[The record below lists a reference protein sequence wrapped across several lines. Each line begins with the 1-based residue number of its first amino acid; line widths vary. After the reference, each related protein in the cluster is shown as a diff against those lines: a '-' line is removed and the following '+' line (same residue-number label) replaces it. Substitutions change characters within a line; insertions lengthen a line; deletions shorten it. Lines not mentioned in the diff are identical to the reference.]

1 MTFFYDLNKRLA
13 NIAKTEQLNE
23 DQQVTEKYMG
33 FSKLEKDIAKRGDV
47 RDPAAVAASIGRKKY
62 GQEKFQKAAAA
73 GKKLGEQDLQE
84 KWDEP
89 TRVAPSEKGKYK
101 GKTKAELKKQ
111 YDRLKAS
118 GPHKKG
124 SPEFG
129 RMRELAFAIRAKSDW
144 GKVDEAPNEGNE
156 FSGALAKAKATGA
169 KEFEVDGKTYPV
181 KESEL
186 EEGYLDFMDKKEMY
200 RKIGADVE
208 GRSDDYT
215 VTFKDGSRKRYQDLD
230 GRRRVTSLEPVDAP
244 EETDDEGRVV
254 KRGRGRPKGSKRSLG
269 AKGPTGRSK
278 LMTREQN
285 VAEGT
290 GNLASI
296 IRANQRDVDAFMR
309 SGDLSDSLYNV
320 LFDYYMDEMPYG
332 TAKARTGD
340 PYEWIS
346 DRFHDDMG
354 GGVTEDY
361 DKDEYDEEGEMAKSQ
376 SRTIEDA
383 ARELQAMLGDNENM
397 PEWVQK
403 KINLAKE
410 YIDSARDYLKANRPE
425 QDMDESALQAY
436 LGKKKYG
443 EQGMK
448 ALQKAGREGAS
459 KEKMAKIRAS
469 HDKLDE
475 VEIDEKAVS
484 KAQRAAA
491 GIAHAAR
498 KGEIPKSELRGA
510 SKEMAKMPAGELK
523 KFAKTKEKGLPKKV
537 REEDKEDVEET
548 TTAGS
553 VAPSAAEP
561 KTSKG
566 GMTFGKGIYDSFNRQ
581 VEDMIAESM
590 SINASD
596 STEGGKSLT
605 VTASDEDALKLA
617 AMLKMAGLNSM
628 RSDPEPEGGCGAME
642 EAYGDVDPTENQ
654 PDYPT
659 NTEVSDDALQ
669 YSGGLNR
676 PKSTGQTTVPVIA
689 SQLDRQVSE
698 ETEEID
704 EVARMREMAGL
715 GEAAK
720 PDFPDIDD
728 DGDEKES
735 IAKAAKDKE
744 KEEEEVN
751 EAVASSLWDL
761 YKRIA

>member
-62 GQEKFQKAAAA
+62 GKEKFQKAAAA

-111 YDRLKAS
+111 YDRLKAA

-129 RMRELAFAIRAKSDW
+129 KMRELAFAIRAKSDW

-156 FSGALAKAKATGA
+156 FSGELAKAKATGA

-181 KESEL
+181 KESEI
-186 EEGYLDFMDKKEMY
+186 EEGYVDFFDKQQMY
-200 RKIGADVE
+200 RKIGADIE
-208 GRSDDYT
+208 GKADDYV
-215 VTFKDGSRKRYQDLD
+215 VTFKDGSRRRYQEID

-244 EETDDEGRVV
+244 EEQDAEGNVV
-254 KRGRGRPKGSKRSLG
+254 KRGRGRPKGSGRKIGTRG
-269 AKGPTGRSK
+269 VTDVRAKK
-278 LMTREQN
+278 TR
-285 VAEGT
+285 VAEAT

-296 IRANQRDVDAFMR
+296 VRANQRDVDAFMR
-309 SGDLSDSLYNV
+309 SGDLSDSLYEV

-346 DRFHDDMG
+346 DRFYDDMG
-354 GGVTEDY
+354 GGKQGMAEDY
-361 DKDEYDEEGEMAKSQ
+361 DKDEYDEEGEMAMSQ
-376 SRTIEDA
+376 ARTIEDA
-383 ARELQAMLGDNENM
+383 AEELQSILDADENL

-403 KINLAKE
+403 KISLAKE
-410 YIDSARDYLKANRPE
+410 YIDSARDYLTANRPDE
-425 QDMDESALQAY
+425 EMDV
-436 LGKKKYG
+436 
-443 EQGMK
+443 
-448 ALQKAGREGAS
+448 
-459 KEKMAKIRAS
+459 
-469 HDKLDE
+469 E
-475 VEIDEKAVS
+475 VVGEKAVS

-491 GIAHAAR
+491 GIAHAAK

-510 SKEMAKMPAGELK
+510 SKEMAKMPAKELR
-523 KFAKTKEKGLPKKV
+523 KFAKTKEKGLPEKV
-537 REEDKEDVEET
+537 KEEDKEDVEET

-553 VAPSAAEP
+553 VAPSTAEP

-605 VTASDEDALKLA
+605 VTASDEDAMKLA
-617 AMLKMAGLNSM
+617 AILKMAGLSSM
-628 RSDPEPEGGCGAME
+628 HHDHGACPTCGQAPCACETME
-642 EAYGDVDPTENQ
+642 EAYGDAAPTENQ

-704 EVARMREMAGL
+704 EVARMREMAGI

-728 DGDEKES
+728 DGDREES

-744 KEEEEVN
+744 KAEEVN